1 MVKSTRAD
9 LTSCVLELINSR
21 HSENIGYH
29 HHHHYYPQVHPR
41 ELLFILQNP
50 HLVSPSVFLAQMEL
64 SKSDS
69 CDFCD
74 HLTSSQTDA

>member
-50 HLVSPSVFLAQMEL
+50 IWFHHLSFLPRL
-64 SKSDS
+64 
-69 CDFCD
+69 
-74 HLTSSQTDA
+74 SSQNQRAVIFVTI